1 MLRGIPDLLA
11 ISSRSIISP
20 HEIDRTFR
28 LHPSW
33 TGQTLELTKGSPM
46 ASTVESPAEETPE
59 AAVAAPEVAP
69 APEPTVADSVR
80 SYYRLE
86 SGRLVSCEPGEAQVI
101 AYVSP
106 TIDDE
111 ADLQEH
117 YNIDYHTLQSSLDP
131 DELSRLE
138 LEPDHAAI
146 IFKRPKSFC
155 ADDNFLMKLT
165 STGVFVYKNYLV
177 IVMADDSPIFEGR
190 VPFPVRN
197 TQDVILR
204 LLYQATMHFEGHLK
218 AINML
223 SDSLERRINISL
235 ENKYLLNMF
244 ALEKSLVY
252 IVNSITSNRTLLER
266 MRALSEKLG
275 FNADQLGI
283 LEDLI
288 IENQQCYRRADIHT
302 QVLSNLMGTRAS
314 IVSHNLNQLIKK
326 FTIWTVAIMLANLV
340 ISIFSMNVALP
351 FPMEEAWWPFL
362 VINLLAMM
370 AGGFIFWLWR
380 LKKW

>member
-1 MLRGIPDLLA
+1 
-11 ISSRSIISP
+11 
-20 HEIDRTFR
+20 
-28 LHPSW
+28 
-33 TGQTLELTKGSPM
+33 M
-46 ASTVESPAEETPE
+46 ASTTESPIE
-59 AAVAAPEVAP
+59 VAPEVEVP
-69 APEPTVADSVR
+69 APEIAPASAGQTSDSVR
-80 SYYRLE
+80 SFYRLAG
-86 SGRLVSCEPGEAQVI
+86 GRLVSCEPNEAQII
-101 AYVSP
+101 AFVSP

-190 VPFPVRN
+190 VPFPVE
-197 TQDVILR
+197 TIHGVILR

-252 IVNSITSNRTLLER
+252 IVNSITSNGSLLER
-266 MRALSEKLG
+266 MKALSEKLG
-275 FNADQLGI
+275 FDGDQVGV

-340 ISIFSMNVALP
+340 ISVFSMNVALP
-351 FPMEEAWWPFL
+351 LPMEEAWWPFV
-362 VINLLAMM
+362 VINVLAVI
-370 AGGFIFWLWR
+370 AGGLIFWLSRW
-380 LKKW
+380 KKW

>member
-1 MLRGIPDLLA
+1 
-11 ISSRSIISP
+11 
-20 HEIDRTFR
+20 
-28 LHPSW
+28 
-33 TGQTLELTKGSPM
+33 M
-46 ASTVESPAEETPE
+46 ASTVESAPEEAPE
-59 AAVAAPEVAP
+59 AAASVSQVVAP
-69 APEPTVADSVR
+69 AAAVADGVR
-80 SYYRLE
+80 SFYRLE
-86 SGRLVSCEPGEAQVI
+86 GGRLISCEPGEAQII

-138 LEPDHAAI
+138 LESDHAAI

-165 STGVFVYKNYLV
+165 STGVFLYDKHLV

-190 VPFPVRN
+190 VPFPVR
-197 TQDVILR
+197 TIQDVILR

-252 IVNSITSNRTLLER
+252 IVNSITSNGALLER

-275 FNADQLGI
+275 FVVDQLGV
-283 LEDLI
+283 LDDLI
-288 IENQQCYRRADIHT
+288 IENQQCYRRAEIHT

-351 FPMEEAWWPFL
+351 FPMEEAWWPFV
-362 VINLLAMM
+362 VINFLAVM

>member
-1 MLRGIPDLLA
+1 
-11 ISSRSIISP
+11 
-20 HEIDRTFR
+20 
-28 LHPSW
+28 
-33 TGQTLELTKGSPM
+33 M
-46 ASTVESPAEETPE
+46 ASTTESPTE
-59 AAVAAPEVAP
+59 VAPEVEVP
-69 APEPTVADSVR
+69 APEIAPASAGQASDSVR
-80 SYYRLE
+80 SFYRLAG
-86 SGRLVSCEPGEAQVI
+86 GRLVSCEPNEAQII
-101 AYVSP
+101 AFVSP

-138 LEPDHAAI
+138 LESDHAAI

-165 STGVFVYKNYLV
+165 STGVFVYNNYLV

-190 VPFPVRN
+190 VPFPVE
-197 TQDVILR
+197 TIHDVILR

-252 IVNSITSNRTLLER
+252 IVNSITSNGALLER
-266 MRALSEKLG
+266 MRTLSEKLG
-275 FNADQLGI
+275 FDGDQIGV

-340 ISIFSMNVALP
+340 ISVFSMNVALP
-351 FPMEEAWWPFL
+351 LPMEEAWWPFVL
-362 VINLLAMM
+362 INVLAVI
-370 AGGFIFWLWR
+370 AGGLIFWLSRW
-380 LKKW
+380 KKW

>member
-1 MLRGIPDLLA
+1 MA
-11 ISSRSIISP
+11 
-20 HEIDRTFR
+20 
-28 LHPSW
+28 
-33 TGQTLELTKGSPM
+33 LT
-46 ASTVESPAEETPE
+46 AESAT
-59 AAVAAPEVAP
+59 EVASEVEAP
-69 APEPTVADSVR
+69 AREVLRLEPSKASRR
-80 SYYRLE
+80 SFYRLE
-86 SGRLVSCEPGEAQVI
+86 NGRLVPCEPSEAQIIGYI
-101 AYVSP
+101 AP

-111 ADLQEH
+111 AELQEH

-165 STGVFVYKNYLV
+165 STGIFVYENYLV

-190 VPFPVRN
+190 VPFPVQ
-197 TQDVILR
+197 TIQDVILR

-223 SDSLERRINISL
+223 SDSLERRINTSL

-244 ALEKSLVY
+244 ALEKSLVF
-252 IVNSITSNRTLLER
+252 IVNSITSNGALLER
-266 MRALSEKLG
+266 MKTLSEKLG
-275 FNADQLGI
+275 FNRDQVGVLD
-283 LEDLI
+283 DLI

-340 ISIFSMNVALP
+340 IGLFSMNVALP
-351 FPMEEAWWPFL
+351 IPMEEAAWPFW
-362 VINLLAMM
+362 VINVM
-370 AGGFIFWLWR
+370 ALIAAGFVFLLWR
-380 LKKW
+380 VKKW